1 MALRRIILKD
11 FVIVEAL
18 DLELASGFSV
28 LTGETGAGKSILI
41 DALQQLMGA
50 RADAGLVREGC
61 DKADISA
68 VFDTTPQILELLQE
82 YDIDPDEDQILLR
95 RTIDSQAKSRG
106 WINGIPAT
114 ATQLRALGALL
125 VDIHGQ
131 HAWQGLMQA
140 GSIRA
145 LLDGYG
151 RIATDT
157 IRQRWQD
164 WRDRQQQLDAAS
176 QGQAQR
182 QQERERLQWQIAEVD
197 KLAPAADEWDQ
208 LNSEH
213 QRLAHA
219 QQLLDAVQQALAL
232 LDGDG
237 QGVQHSLHRASHALQ
252 EQSHIEPAFQDWIT
266 LIASSQ
272 DQLQEVQRGLSN
284 YLDRADLD
292 PQRLEQLD
300 QRLSAWISLARRFRL
315 QPQELASH
323 WEGWKQQLLNLDAED
338 DLDALQAAAD
348 QAGRAYALEAQQLTQ
363 ARQQAASRLGQQISD
378 AMQQLGME
386 GGRFEVQITP
396 AAQPGA
402 SGQDAIDFLVAGHA
416 GSTPRP
422 IAKVASGGE
431 LSRIALAISVT
442 TSQLGSAP
450 TLIFDEVDAGVGGL
464 VAHTVGRLMRQLGAD
479 RQVLAVTHLPQV
491 AAHGHHHLRVSKA
504 LSQHD
509 GRQTTV
515 SQTLALDTPQRVQE
529 LTRMLGST
537 SDSEATLLH
546 ATEMLQAAHADSMP
560 TS

>member
-546 ATEMLQAAHADSMP
+546 ATEMLQAAHAGSMS

>member
-18 DLELASGFSV
+18 DLELESGFTV

-41 DALQQLMGA
+41 DALQQVMGA

-68 VFDTTPQILELLQE
+68 LFDTTPQLLQLLEE
-82 YDIDPDEDQILLR
+82 YGIDPDEDQILLR
-95 RTIDSQAKSRG
+95 RTIDSQGKSRG
-106 WINGIPAT
+106 WINGTPAT
-114 ATQLRALGALL
+114 ATQLRTLGALL
-125 VDIHGQ
+125 IDIHGQ

-140 GSIRA
+140 GSMRA

-157 IRQRWQD
+157 IRQHWQD
-164 WRDRQQQLDAAS
+164 WRARQQQLESAS

-182 QQERERLQWQIAEVD
+182 QQERERLQWQVAEVD
-197 KLAPAADEWDQ
+197 KLAPAADEWEQ
-208 LNSEH
+208 LNAEH

-219 QQLLDAVQQALAL
+219 QQLLDAVQQALTL

-237 QGVQHSLHRASHALQ
+237 QGIQHSLHRANHALQ

-266 LIASSQ
+266 LIAGSQ

-315 QPQELASH
+315 QPQELPGH

-338 DLDALQAAAD
+338 DLEALQAAAD
-348 QAGRAYALEAQQLTQ
+348 QAAAAYARQAGQLTQ
-363 ARQQAASRLGQQISD
+363 ARQQAAARLGRQISD

-386 GGRFEVQITP
+386 GGRFEVTISP
-396 AAQPGA
+396 ATQPGV

-431 LSRIALAISVT
+431 LSRISLAIAVT

-464 VAHTVGRLMRQLGAD
+464 VAHTVGRLMRQLGSD

-504 LSQHD
+504 VSLHD
-509 GRQTTV
+509 GRQATV
-515 SQTLALDTPQRVQE
+515 SQTQALDTRQRVQE

-537 SDSEATLLH
+537 SDSAATLLH
-546 ATEMLQAAHADSMP
+546 ATEMLQAAHASSSP
-560 TS
+560 TP

>member
-18 DLELASGFSV
+18 DLELESGFTV

-41 DALQQLMGA
+41 DALQQVMGA
-50 RADAGLVREGC
+50 RADAGLVREGS

-68 VFDTTPQILELLQE
+68 LFDTTPQLLQLLEE
-82 YDIDPDEDQILLR
+82 YGIDPDEDQILLR
-95 RTIDSQAKSRG
+95 RTIDSQGKSRG

-114 ATQLRALGALL
+114 ASQLRTLGALL
-125 VDIHGQ
+125 IDIHGQ

-140 GSIRA
+140 GSMRA

-157 IRQRWQD
+157 IRQHWQD
-164 WRDRQQQLDAAS
+164 WRTRQQQLESAS

-182 QQERERLQWQIAEVD
+182 QQERERLQWQVAEVD
-197 KLAPAADEWDQ
+197 KLAPAADEWEQ
-208 LNSEH
+208 LNAEH

-219 QQLLDAVQQALAL
+219 QQLLDAVQQALTL

-237 QGVQHSLHRASHALQ
+237 QGIQHSLQRANHALQ

-266 LIASSQ
+266 LIAGSQ

-315 QPQELASH
+315 QPQELPGH

-338 DLDALQAAAD
+338 DLEALQAAAD
-348 QAGRAYALEAQQLTQ
+348 QAAAAYARQAGQLTQ
-363 ARQQAASRLGQQISD
+363 ARQQAAIRLGQQISD

-386 GGRFEVQITP
+386 GGRFEVTISP
-396 AAQPGA
+396 ATQPGV

-431 LSRIALAISVT
+431 LSRIALAIAVT

-464 VAHTVGRLMRQLGAD
+464 VAHTVGRLMRQLGSD

-504 LSQHD
+504 VSLHD
-509 GRQTTV
+509 GRQATV
-515 SQTLALDTPQRVQE
+515 SQTQALDTRQRVQE

-537 SDSEATLLH
+537 SDSAATLLH
-546 ATEMLQAAHADSMP
+546 ATEMLQAAHASSSP
-560 TS
+560 TP

>member
-140 GSIRA
+140 GSMRA

-292 PQRLEQLD
+292 PQRLEQLE
-300 QRLSAWISLARRFRL
+300 RT
-315 QPQELASH
+315 
-323 WEGWKQQLLNLDAED
+323 EG
-338 DLDALQAAAD
+338 
-348 QAGRAYALEAQQLTQ
+348 
-363 ARQQAASRLGQQISD
+363 
-378 AMQQLGME
+378 
-386 GGRFEVQITP
+386 
-396 AAQPGA
+396 
-402 SGQDAIDFLVAGHA
+402 
-416 GSTPRP
+416 
-422 IAKVASGGE
+422 
-431 LSRIALAISVT
+431 
-442 TSQLGSAP
+442 
-450 TLIFDEVDAGVGGL
+450 
-464 VAHTVGRLMRQLGAD
+464 
-479 RQVLAVTHLPQV
+479 
-491 AAHGHHHLRVSKA
+491 
-504 LSQHD
+504 
-509 GRQTTV
+509 
-515 SQTLALDTPQRVQE
+515 
-529 LTRMLGST
+529 
-537 SDSEATLLH
+537 
-546 ATEMLQAAHADSMP
+546 
-560 TS
+560 

>member
-82 YDIDPDEDQILLR
+82 YGIDPDEDQILLR

-348 QAGRAYALEAQQLTQ
+348 LAGRAYALEAQQLTQ

-546 ATEMLQAAHADSMP
+546 ATEMLQAAHAGSMS

>member
-140 GSIRA
+140 GSMRA

-546 ATEMLQAAHADSMP
+546 ATEMLQAAHASSMS

>member
-140 GSIRA
+140 GSMRA

-348 QAGRAYALEAQQLTQ
+348 LAGRAYALEAQQLT
-363 ARQQAASRLGQQISD
+363 QAASRLGQQISD

>member
-140 GSIRA
+140 GSMRA

-300 QRLSAWISLARRFRL
+300 QRLSAWISVARRFRL
-315 QPQELASH
+315 EQQELASH

-546 ATEMLQAAHADSMP
+546 ATEMLQAAHAGSMS

>member
-1 MALRRIILKD
+1 M
-11 FVIVEAL
+11 
-18 DLELASGFSV
+18 
-28 LTGETGAGKSILI
+28 
-41 DALQQLMGA
+41 
-50 RADAGLVREGC
+50 
-61 DKADISA
+61 
-68 VFDTTPQILELLQE
+68 
-82 YDIDPDEDQILLR
+82 
-95 RTIDSQAKSRG
+95 
-106 WINGIPAT
+106 
-114 ATQLRALGALL
+114 
-125 VDIHGQ
+125 
-131 HAWQGLMQA
+131 
-140 GSIRA
+140 
-145 LLDGYG
+145 
-151 RIATDT
+151 
-157 IRQRWQD
+157 
-164 WRDRQQQLDAAS
+164 
-176 QGQAQR
+176 
-182 QQERERLQWQIAEVD
+182 
-197 KLAPAADEWDQ
+197 
-208 LNSEH
+208 
-213 QRLAHA
+213 
-219 QQLLDAVQQALAL
+219 QQALAL

>member
-50 RADAGLVREGC
+50 RAAAGLVREGC

-140 GSIRA
+140 GSMRA

-348 QAGRAYALEAQQLTQ
+348 LAGRAYAREAQQLTQ

>member
-140 GSIRA
+140 GSMRA

-252 EQSHIEPAFQDWIT
+252 EQSHIEPTFQDWIT